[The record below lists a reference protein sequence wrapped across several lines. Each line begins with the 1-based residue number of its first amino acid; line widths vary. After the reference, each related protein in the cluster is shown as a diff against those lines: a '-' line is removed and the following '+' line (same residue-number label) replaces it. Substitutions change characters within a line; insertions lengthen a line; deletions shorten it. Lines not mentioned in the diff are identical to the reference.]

1 MISVGRP
8 VRAVAFI
15 LGLIGLSACASVKVA
30 VPGFS
35 KSQETVDA
43 GYSERV
49 ALLEATEALSDQPWG
64 EADESGMMSVLF
76 GKGRDNQADRLV
88 EDYLATAKADGAD
101 PVLIVMQDMH
111 TSLAN
116 ARHVAE
122 AGRQAVVAITP
133 VASDIT
139 MLEDAIGEAREC
151 RDMYVKALKML
162 DRRGAN
168 ITRDEVRDVRDA
180 FSQTIADIGQT
191 ADLVAER
198 VSEEDGKGRYASRT
212 ATEAVY
218 DE

>member
-8 VRAVAFI
+8 LRALAFL

-30 VPGFS
+30 VPGFQ
-35 KSQETVDA
+35 KADEKAVAA

-49 ALLEATEALSDQPWG
+49 ALLEATEALANQPWG
-64 EADESGMMSVLF
+64 EADEGGMMSMLF
-76 GKGRDNQADRLV
+76 GNSRNGETDRLV
-88 EDYLATAKADGAD
+88 DEYLATAKADGAD
-101 PVLIVMQDMH
+101 PVLTVMQDMH

-133 VASDIT
+133 VPSDIT

-151 RDMYVKALKML
+151 RDMYVKALKVL
-162 DRRGAN
+162 DRRGAS

-180 FSQTIADIGQT
+180 FTQTIADIGQT

-198 VSEEDGKGRYASRT
+198 VSDEDSQGRYASN
-212 ATEAVY
+212 ASSEAVY
-218 DE
+218 D